1 MSTPDPS
8 IGERLLHR
16 GRRRRFILLGAILV
30 LLFLSAISAVL
41 GAVRLAPGEVWTSI
55 WTGLTGSRPE
65 TLSLG
70 KFSVVWDIRLPRILM
85 ALFAG
90 MGLSVGG
97 VAMQG
102 IMRNPLASPY
112 TLGISAAA
120 AFGASLAIVLGIPG
134 LIIPAAFAAALFS
147 LLLVLF
153 FSRRERMQAEGLIL
167 AGIAVMFVFSAGT
180 SLLQYLA
187 TQDQLARIVFWLMGS
202 LSSTT
207 WSRVL
212 VVALVSLTAAPL
224 LYALSWQMNILSSGE
239 DSARSLGV
247 EPRFLRMAVILT
259 VTVVTAVIVSYS
271 GVIGF
276 IGLAAPHIA
285 RILIGSD
292 HRLLF
297 PAAAITGAFSLV
309 FSDTLAR
316 TLLGNTELP
325 IGIVTSFFG
334 VPFLIAILMTRQK
347 QRGVL

>member
-1 MSTPDPS
+1 MDVNLDRSY
-8 IGERLLHR
+8 RLPAR
-16 GRRRRFILLGAILV
+16 
-30 LLFLSAISAVL
+30 
-41 GAVRLAPGEVWTSI
+41 
-55 WTGLTGSRPE
+55 